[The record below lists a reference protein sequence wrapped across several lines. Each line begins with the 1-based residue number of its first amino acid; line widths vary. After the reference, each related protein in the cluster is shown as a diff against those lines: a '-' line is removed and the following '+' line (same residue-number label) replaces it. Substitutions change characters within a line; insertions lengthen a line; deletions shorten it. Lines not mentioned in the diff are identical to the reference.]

1 MRQNAGRRAVQ
12 DVHRLSG
19 TRLAALLALAV
30 TLAVTLLWTGGV
42 AAVGNDPNLQP
53 IPDATGTFQTYSTN
67 GSIDTTN
74 PFFQSLGTN
83 GRTCATCH
91 DLHDGWTITPAD
103 VQARFNA
110 TGGLDPLFRPNDGSN
125 SPNADVSTVD
135 ARRAAYSMLL
145 TKGLIRIT
153 LSPPQDA
160 QFAVTAVDDPYAFAA
175 PDHLSLFR
183 RPLPTTNLPF
193 LSAVMWDGRETVQ
206 PITNSN
212 PQALPTDLMHQA
224 MDATLGHAQAAITPT
239 TQQLQQIASFQTGL
253 FSAQS
258 SDNAAGQLDAQGAT
272 GGPLNLSNQAF
283 HIGIND
289 PLGLD
294 PTGTPFEPDSLTVFD
309 AWEKLKSST
318 ADPSAAARK
327 AVARGDEIF
336 DTKPISITGVAGLND
351 VLGRPVI
358 VGTCTTCHNTPNVG
372 NHSVV
377 AFLNIGTADYP
388 ARPGLDAQ
396 GLPVYTLQCTA
407 TDALMRTTDPGRAMI
422 TGTCAD
428 ISTFKVPILRAL
440 AARAPYFH
448 NGSAATL
455 DDVATFYDNRFNMG
469 LTPQEKADLVAFL
482 RSL

>member
-1 MRQNAGRRAVQ
+1 MGQNEGRRAVQ
-12 DVHRLSG
+12 DVHWLSS
-19 TRLAALLALAV
+19 TRLAALLALAA
-30 TLAVTLLWTGGV
+30 TLAVTLLWTAGA

-53 IPDATGTFQTYSTN
+53 ISDASGTFQTYTTN

-74 PFFQSLGTN
+74 PFFQVLGTN

-91 DLHDGWTITPAD
+91 DRHDGWTITPAD

-125 SPNADVSTVD
+125 SPNADVSTVA

-153 LSPPQDA
+153 LSPPQGA
-160 QFAVTAVDDPYAFAA
+160 QFAVTAVDDPYNYAA

-183 RPLPTTNLPF
+183 RPLPATNLPF

-206 PITNSN
+206 QITNAN
-212 PQALPTDLMHQA
+212 PQALQTDLMRQA
-224 MDATLGHAQAAITPT
+224 LDATLGHAQAAVAPT
-239 TQQLQQIASFQTGL
+239 TQQLQQIVAFETGL
-253 FSAQS
+253 FTAQR
-258 SDNAAGQLDAQGAT
+258 SDNAAGQLHAQGADA
-272 GGPLNLSNQAF
+272 GALNLSSQDF
-283 HIGIND
+283 YVGIND
-289 PLGLD
+289 PLGLN
-294 PTGTPFEPDSLTVFD
+294 PTGTPFTPDAMTLYD
-309 AWEKLKSST
+309 AWASLHSSPAAPYT
-318 ADPSAAARK
+318 AAR
-327 AVARGDEIF
+327 ASVARGEALF
-336 DTKPISITGVAGLND
+336 DRKPISITGVAGLND
-351 VLGRPVI
+351 VLGQPVI
-358 VGTCTTCHNTPNVG
+358 VGTCTTCHDTPNVG
-372 NHSVV
+372 NHSV
-377 AFLNIGTADYP
+377 AAPLNIGTADYP

-396 GLPVYTLQCTA
+396 GLPVYTLRCTA
-407 TDALMRTTDPGRAMI
+407 TGALVRTTDPGRAMV

-428 ISTFKVPILRAL
+428 IGKFKGPILRAL

-469 LTPQEKADLVAFL
+469 LTPREKADLVAFL